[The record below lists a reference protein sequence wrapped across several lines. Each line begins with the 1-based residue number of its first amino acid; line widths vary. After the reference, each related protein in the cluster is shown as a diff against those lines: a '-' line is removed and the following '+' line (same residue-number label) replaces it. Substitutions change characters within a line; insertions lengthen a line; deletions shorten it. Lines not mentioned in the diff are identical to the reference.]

1 VRTLASLVTIA
12 AALAVLVAVS
22 SPGAGAGPHP
32 ADRHPPPLRSRDL
45 LRASGG
51 VMWWVTGGCRLVRL
65 RMATLR
71 PSRADGRYCRAWP
84 APDGSVVLA
93 ASGTG
98 PTLSPPVRLV
108 VINGTSLRPVAE
120 TAVAGALVGP
130 VAWSPDSLLASV
142 CVSAG
147 PEGVAVQLLAAPWQR
162 VTTES
167 RRCRPVFTRT
177 ATRLT
182 SDGRSIFEGG
192 ANLHLDAALAAAVGR
207 QSGSYRVTALAATPH
222 GLIAAVR
229 ARTAGGVQ
237 GSPAAIVVVDRR
249 SGTTTATSIPH
260 GASELGVSPDGR
272 AFWYRDAASGI
283 AALELLVAGG
293 EPVGLPRRALAYAWS
308 PDGRYAA
315 AAEAGLIRVVDT
327 HTGAAG
333 IISAKQVTS
342 LSWTR

>member
-1 VRTLASLVTIA
+1 VRTLASLVTIT

-22 SPGAGAGPHP
+22 SPGAAVGPHP
-32 ADRHPPPLRSRDL
+32 TDRHPPPVRSQDM

-65 RMATLR
+65 RMSTLR
-71 PSRADGRYCRAWP
+71 VSRADGRYCRAWP
-84 APDGSVVLA
+84 APDGSAVLA

-98 PTLSPPVRLV
+98 PTLSPPVRLL
-108 VINGTSLRPVAE
+108 VINGTSLRPVAQ
-120 TAVAGALVGP
+120 TPVRGALVGP

-147 PEGVAVQLLAAPWQR
+147 PEGVAVELMSAPWQR
-162 VTTES
+162 ATTVS

-177 ATRLT
+177 AARLT
-182 SDGRSIFEGG
+182 SDGSSIFEDGSD
-192 ANLHLDAALAAAVGR
+192 LHLNAVLAAAVGQPPR
-207 QSGSYRVTALAATPH
+207 GYRVTAMAATPR

-229 ARTAGGVQ
+229 ARTGGGLE
-237 GSPAAIVVVDRR
+237 GSRAALVVVDRR
-249 SGTTTATSIPH
+249 GGTRTAVAVPH

-272 AFWYRDAASGI
+272 AFWYRDAASGV
-283 AALELLVAGG
+283 AVLEPLVAGG
-293 EPVGLPRRALAYAWS
+293 EPVGLPRQALAYAWS

-315 AAEAGLIRVVDT
+315 AAEGGHIRVVDSRSGA
-327 HTGAAG
+327 TGIVRAG
-333 IISAKQVTS
+333 QVTS

>member
-1 VRTLASLVTIA
+1 MRTLASLVTIA
-12 AALAVLVAVS
+12 AALALLVAVS
-22 SPGAGAGPHP
+22 SPGAGAGPHL
-32 ADRHPPPLRSRDL
+32 ADRHPPPVRSRDM

-51 VMWWVTGGCRLVRL
+51 VLWWVTADCRLARL
-65 RMATLR
+65 RMSTLR
-71 PSRADGRYCRAWP
+71 LSRADGRYCRAWP

-98 PTLSPPVRLV
+98 PTLSPPVRLL

-120 TAVAGALVGP
+120 TPVSRELVGP

-147 PEGVAVQLLAAPWQR
+147 PEGVAVELLSPPWQH
-162 VTTES
+162 TTTVS

-177 ATRLT
+177 AARLT
-182 SDGRSIFEGG
+182 SDGRSIFQGG
-192 ANLHLDAALAAAVGR
+192 SDLHLNAVLAGAVGFPA
-207 QSGSYRVTALAATPH
+207 GGYRVTALASTPG

-229 ARTAGGVQ
+229 ARTGGGVE
-237 GSPAAIVVVDRR
+237 GSRAAMVVVDRG
-249 SGTTTATSIPH
+249 SGTRTVVAVPY
-260 GASELGVSPDGR
+260 GAAELGVSPDGR
-272 AFWYRDAASGI
+272 AFWYREAASGV
-283 AALELLVAGG
+283 AVLEPLVAGG

-315 AAEAGLIRVVDT
+315 AADAGHILVVDSR
-327 HTGAAG
+327 TGAAG
-333 IISAKQVTS
+333 IISARQVTS